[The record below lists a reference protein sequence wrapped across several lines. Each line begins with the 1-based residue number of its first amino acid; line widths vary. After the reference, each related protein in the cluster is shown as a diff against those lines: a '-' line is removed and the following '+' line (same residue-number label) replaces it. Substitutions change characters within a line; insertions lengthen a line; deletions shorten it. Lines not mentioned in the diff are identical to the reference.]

1 MRAATFCSNAPL
13 GDASFLGLM
22 MKKRSLSLCIA
33 ALMGLAYPVAHAT
46 PFTITTN
53 GLDAGSNGSET
64 TSAIDSLVITDSLAT
79 LMYFGNPQVAGT
91 RVVSTNVQS
100 VLDAEGF
107 VTGLQTTVSGN
118 TVTSAY
124 PAAPGGLNI
133 DAFNLAGNP
142 VADLNGFA
150 ASGGDWGLTY
160 SYMLEGKSLGG
171 DGSGVNYTDGYIDLI
186 YQDGSPDGIFVLRLD
201 VNGSSANGNTVFGSL
216 DFSGVDTNNL
226 WFAETF
232 FSVAAPGGLVF
243 FDDPQAITW
252 QLAFDGTPTA
262 PTDDELFEGAF
273 SGSGDGALFRQILQ
287 SGKMTYN
294 IPEPS
299 SLALAG
305 LVLTGVFA
313 ASRRRKSA

>member
-1 MRAATFCSNAPL
+1 MT
-13 GDASFLGLM
+13 
-22 MKKRSLSLCIA
+22 MKKRSLSLCMA
-33 ALMGLAYPVAHAT
+33 TVMALVAPFAHAT

-53 GLDAGSNGSET
+53 GLDAGGNGSET

-79 LMYFGNPQVAGT
+79 LMYFGNPQVVGT
-91 RVVSTNVQS
+91 RVVSTNVKS

-107 VTGLQTTVSGN
+107 ATGPQTTLSGN
-118 TVTSAY
+118 TVTAAY

-171 DGSGVNYTDGYIDLI
+171 DGSGVNYTDGYIDLF

-201 VNGSSANGNTVFGSL
+201 VDGSGANGNTLFGSL
-216 DFSGVDTNNL
+216 DFSGVDNNNL

-287 SGKMTYN
+287 SGKVTYEV
-294 IPEPS
+294 PEPG

-305 LVLTGVFA
+305 LALTGVFA
-313 ASRRRKSA
+313 ASRRRRSA